1 MSKFTTGYTLLA
13 AGLLQA
19 CASNEELFAEYDAYC
34 QGTACPTSAPEII
47 YQEVEVLVPA
57 ETKPWEPA
65 VYFGYD
71 MDQLES
77 KETARLQSNLEVL
90 ESNPGFKISLQAF
103 TDSVAT
109 FNYNAALAE
118 RRRLTVVNFFVD
130 NGVAEERIISSSG
143 GELMPVL
150 PSDSANDRIINR
162 RVEMMLLDDTGR
174 PVSFEIQL
182 PEQMEQFVPPFP
194 AEKID

>member
-1 MSKFTTGYTLLA
+1 MSRFTTGYTLLA

-34 QGTACPTSAPEII
+34 QGAACPTSAPEII

-71 MDQLES
+71 MDQLEP

-90 ESNPGFKISLQAF
+90 ESNPGFQISLQAF